1 MMKMLID
8 SRWVEASDGAW
19 MEIRNPGTGAV
30 IDKVPRATLQDAEC
44 AVAAAQGGKESM
56 RKLTARARY
65 EMLVRISEAIDAR
78 VPELGRLLAEEN
90 GKSIAQT
97 RAEVGVTASIFRGFA
112 EESKRIFGRVMPVDA
127 VRGQERHFAVTIR
140 QPLGVVAA
148 IVPFNYPVELWGHKA
163 AAALAAGNAVI
174 SKPPSACPLTLLKI
188 AELMEQAGLPHSAHQ
203 ILTGPG
209 AMIGDFFA
217 RSPGIQLIT
226 VTGIPAVLVDR
237 QWKGGYT
244 SYVGPEN
251 FKIGQQNGQYIV
263 DRLAGKGTL
272 VVLKGGPAD
281 NSIGLNRTNGML
293 DIVKNVPGIT
303 VINAPDFGG
312 WSKDGGLKQ
321 MENLLA
327 ANKKIDAVF
336 CENDSMC
343 LGAQRAISD
352 AGRTTEMFLCGVDGQ
367 KEALVQIKNGSNY
380 ACTGLNNSDQIGRA
394 GFNRVMAIL
403 AGATPP
409 KDTYLPSPLIT
420 SDNVI
425 KYYDPN
431 SLF

>member
-1 MMKMLID
+1 MRRLTMISVLLL
-8 SRWVEASDGAW
+8 VALVLGACAQATATPAATAPQAKSFKIG
-19 MEIRNPGTGAV
+19 MANFSQCCAYFIGMNKAV
-30 IDKVPRATLQDAEC
+30 IDAASAYPNVEIISTDANGD
-44 AVAAAQGGKESM
+44 AA
-56 RKLTARARY
+56 KLNSDI
-65 EMLVRISEAIDAR
+65 EDL
-78 VPELGRLLAEEN
+78 
-90 GKSIAQT
+90 IA
-97 RAEVGVTASIFRGFA
+97 
-112 EESKRIFGRVMPVDA
+112 KKVDA
-127 VRGQERHFAVTIR
+127 VIISGAWLEQL
-140 QPLGVVAA
+140 PAA
-148 IVPFNYPVELWGHKA
+148 MDSLTKA
-163 AAALAAGNAVI
+163 
-174 SKPPSACPLTLLKI
+174 
-188 AELMEQAGLPHSAHQ
+188 
-203 ILTGPG
+203 
-209 AMIGDFFA
+209 
-217 RSPGIQLIT
+217 
-226 VTGIPAVLVDR
+226 GIPAVLVDR

-251 FKIGQQNGQYIV
+251 FKIGQQDGQFIV
-263 DRLAGKGTL
+263 DRLGGKGTL

-293 DIVKNVPGIT
+293 DIVKNVTGIT

-312 WSKDGGLKQ
+312 WSEDGGLKQ

-352 AGRTTEMFLCGVDGQ
+352 AGRTAEMFLCGVDGQ

-420 SDNVI
+420 GDNVI